1 MKSLG
6 ILSAGLVFA
15 AALGTVASGDDHV
28 DPAVMKAV
36 KARQAQ
42 MQLYAFNL
50 GQLGAMA
57 KGEVDYDAGAAS
69 AAAGNLAK
77 LTSLNG
83 RAVWLPGSDD
93 ATLGEDVTAAL
104 PAIWEEGSEIGDKA
118 KALSMAAAEM
128 ESAAGD
134 GLDAL
139 RGAIG
144 DVGKSCGGCHEDYRR
159 SDD

>member
-1 MKSLG
+1 MKTFASLA
-6 ILSAGLVFA
+6 AGLTLA
-15 AALGTVASGDDHV
+15 AALGTTAMSDDHV
-28 DPAVMKAV
+28 DPAVAAAV

-57 KGEVDYDAGAAS
+57 KGEVEYDADAAK

-77 LTSLNG
+77 LSSLNG

-93 ATLGEDVTAAL
+93 ASIGTDMTEAL
-104 PAIWEEGSEIGDKA
+104 PAIWAEGSDIGEKA
-118 KALSMAAAEM
+118 MALASAASEM
-128 ESAAGD
+128 EAAAGD
-134 GLDAL
+134 GLDSL

-144 DVGKSCGGCHEDYRR
+144 KVGGACGACHKVYRR
-159 SDD
+159 ADN

>member
-6 ILSAGLVFA
+6 ILFSGLAFA
-15 AALGTVASGDDHV
+15 AVLGTVASGDDHA
-28 DPAVMKAV
+28 DPAIMKAV
-36 KARQAQ
+36 EARQAQ

-77 LTSLNG
+77 LSSLDG
-83 RAVWLPGSDD
+83 RAIWVPGSDD
-93 ATLGEDVTAAL
+93 ASLGEDVTEAL
-104 PAIWEEGSEIGDKA
+104 PAIWEDGSEVGEKA
-118 KALSMAAAEM
+118 MALASAASELEAV
-128 ESAAGD
+128 AGD
-134 GLDAL
+134 GLDPL

-144 DVGKSCGGCHEDYRR
+144 AVGKSCGGCHEDYRR